1 MNLDGGDASQDTGY
15 GGRPVLNPWRGRSSQ
30 KLSGFGPGGP
40 APAGNWG
47 VGANYNYGNDQIS
60 DLLLGVVVLVDNIF
74 KDQVLVVDYPS
85 RPMAIYLLEK
95 A

>member
-1 MNLDGGDASQDTGY
+1 ME
-15 GGRPVLNPWRGRSSQ
+15 RRSSQ

-47 VGANYNYGNDQIS
+47 VGANYNYGMIKS
-60 DLLLGVVVLVDNIF
+60 LTFSLGVVVLVDNIF
-74 KDQVLVVDYPS
+74 KDQVLVGVDYPS